1 MNICVIGLGKIGL
14 PLAVHFAKMGNSVI
28 GADINQVT
36 VDQVNAGKEPF
47 PEEENLQNYLSEVV
61 GTGQLKATTNNVKAV
76 SDSDVVIVVVPLFVD
91 IESKPDFRAM
101 DAVTHDIAAAIRP
114 GTLVCYETT
123 LPIGTTRNR
132 FLKILEK
139 DSGLIAGKDFFL
151 VFSPERVLT
160 GRVFSDLKKYPKIV
174 GGITPECTQRGSE
187 FYESVIDFDVRTD
200 LVKPNGVWS
209 MNSSE
214 EAEFVK
220 LAETTYRDVNIG
232 LANQF
237 ARFANS
243 MDLNVHD
250 VISAANSQPFSHI
263 HAPGI
268 SVGGHCI
275 PVYPQFYLWNDPKAT
290 IVSAARAT
298 NASMPARAVELI
310 EAQMGSLN
318 GLNVAIFGI
327 SYRPKVKETAFSGS
341 LELLKI
347 LESVGANVYGVDPLY
362 LDSEIESLGFKE
374 VKNPEQIDVIIIHT
388 AHEEFTA
395 IDYAIFTKLKLIL
408 DGRYSLNPQIDSI
421 KPFLLQM

>member
-28 GADINQVT
+28 GADINEET
-36 VDQVNAGKEPF
+36 VNQVNAGKEPF
-47 PEEENLQNYLSEVV
+47 PEEENLQIYLDEVV
-61 GTGQLKATTNNVKAV
+61 GKGQLKAITNNVKAV

-91 IESKPDFRAM
+91 NEAKPDFRAM
-101 DAVTHDIAAAIRP
+101 DAVTRDIAAGIKP
-114 GTLVCYETT
+114 GMLVCYETT

-132 FLKILEK
+132 FLKILEE
-139 DSGLIAGKDFFL
+139 DSGLIAGKDFYL

-174 GGITPECTQRGSE
+174 GGITPECTRRGSE
-187 FYESVIDFDVRTD
+187 FYERVIDFDVRTD
-200 LVKPNGVWS
+200 LLRPNGVWS

-237 ARFANS
+237 ARFATS
-243 MDLNVHD
+243 MDLNVHA

-310 EAQMGSLN
+310 EAQTGSLN
-318 GLNVAIFGI
+318 GLNVAVFGI

-362 LDSEIESLGFKE
+362 SDSEIESLGFKE
-374 VKNPEQIDVIIIHT
+374 IKNPEQIDVIIIHT

-395 IDYAIFTKLKLIL
+395 LDYSIFTKLRLIL
-408 DGRYSLNPQIDSI
+408 DGRYTLNPQIDTI
-421 KPFLLQM
+421 KPVLLQM

>member
-28 GADINQVT
+28 GADINEET
-36 VDQVNAGKEPF
+36 VNQVNAGKEPF
-47 PEEENLQNYLSEVV
+47 PEEENLQNYLDEVV
-61 GTGQLKATTNNVKAV
+61 RNGQLKAITSNVKAV
-76 SDSDVVIVVVPLFVD
+76 SDSEVVIVVVPLFVD
-91 IESKPDFRAM
+91 NEAKPDFRAM
-101 DAVTHDIAAAIRP
+101 DAVTHDIAAGIRP
-114 GTLVCYETT
+114 GTLICYETT

-132 FLKILEK
+132 FLKILEE

-174 GGITPECTQRGSE
+174 GGITPECTQRGAE
-187 FYESVIDFDVRTD
+187 FYKSVIDFDVRTD
-200 LVKPNGVWS
+200 LVRPNGVWS

-298 NASMPARAVELI
+298 NASMPGRAIEMI
-310 EAQMGSLN
+310 EAQVGSLN
-318 GLNVAIFGI
+318 GLNVAVFGI

-347 LESVGANVYGVDPLY
+347 LESQAANVFGVDPLY
-362 LDSEIESLGFKE
+362 SDTEIISLGFKE
-374 VKNPEQIDVIIIHT
+374 VKNPELIDVIIIHT
-388 AHEEFTA
+388 AHQEFTA
-395 IDYAIFTKLKLIL
+395 IDYSIFTKLKLIL
-408 DGRYSLNPQIDSI
+408 DGRNTLNAQLDTI
-421 KPFLLQM
+421 KPLLLPM

>member
-1 MNICVIGLGKIGL
+1 MSICVIGLGKIGL

-91 IESKPDFRAM
+91 IEAKPDFRAM
-101 DAVTHDIAAAIRP
+101 DSVTHDIAAGIRP

-200 LVKPNGVWS
+200 LVRPNGVWS

-250 VISAANSQPFSHI
+250 VILAANSQPFSHI

-275 PVYPQFYLWNDPKAT
+275 PVYPQFYLWNDPEAT

-310 EAQMGSLN
+310 EAQTGSLS
-318 GLNVAIFGI
+318 GLNVAVFGI

-362 LDSEIESLGFKE
+362 SDSEIESLGFKE

-395 IDYAIFTKLKLIL
+395 IDYSIFTKLKLIL
-408 DGRYSLNPQIDSI
+408 DGRYTLKPQIDSI
-421 KPFLLQM
+421 KPVLLQM

>member
-1 MNICVIGLGKIGL
+1 M
-14 PLAVHFAKMGNSVI
+14 
-28 GADINQVT
+28 
-36 VDQVNAGKEPF
+36 
-47 PEEENLQNYLSEVV
+47 
-61 GTGQLKATTNNVKAV
+61 
-76 SDSDVVIVVVPLFVD
+76 DS
-91 IESKPDFRAM
+91 
-101 DAVTHDIAAAIRP
+101 VTHDIAAGIRP

-200 LVKPNGVWS
+200 LVRPNGVWS

-250 VISAANSQPFSHI
+250 VILAANSQPFSHI

-275 PVYPQFYLWNDPKAT
+275 PVYPQFYLWNDPEAT

-310 EAQMGSLN
+310 EAQTGSLS
-318 GLNVAIFGI
+318 GLNVAVFGI

-362 LDSEIESLGFKE
+362 SDSEIESLGFKE

-395 IDYAIFTKLKLIL
+395 IDYSIFTKLKLIL
-408 DGRYSLNPQIDSI
+408 DGRYTLKPQIDSI
-421 KPFLLQM
+421 KPVLLQM

>member
-47 PEEENLQNYLSEVV
+47 PEEENLQDYLSEVV

-76 SDSDVVIVVVPLFVD
+76 SDSDVVLVVVPLFVD
-91 IESKPDFRAM
+91 IEAKPDFRAM
-101 DAVTHDIAAAIRP
+101 DAVTHDIAAGIRP

-200 LVKPNGVWS
+200 LVRPNGVWS

-310 EAQMGSLN
+310 EAQTGSLN
-318 GLNVAIFGI
+318 GLNVAVFGI

-388 AHEEFTA
+388 AHEQFTA
-395 IDYAIFTKLKLIL
+395 IDYSIFTKLKLIL

-421 KPFLLQM
+421 KPVLLQM